1 MGLFKR
7 KKKEIRLCPNCRTP
21 IPEGL
26 AFCDSCGLRVTPP
39 PSCAKCHLPLAPDP
53 NFCESC
59 GTPVGTAPAS
69 PGGEGKVPT
78 EQGEKKA
85 KKGRRAKKPAP
96 KKDEFVHPAMLAVEK
111 DEPKTPANPEEPEEK
126 GRDETGITPA
136 TDHNDK
142 PESGIL
148 HLPARRRI
156 PTWTPA
162 LAIIAILCL
171 ILGAAVLTGLV
182 NGPAPG
188 SARALATPPQ
198 TPPVTQ
204 PPAIS
209 AATTMTPAGER
220 EADTQ
225 SFVTRPTQV
234 PPESYRIWLQE
245 ERDPITNLVTVI
257 YNGGKGQRAVREVS
271 VRLTRSDGEV
281 LEQVFRPLVIGEGV
295 ELQGTKYADRLEV
308 NVTYNTG
315 ETYTVIDRIFPYK
328 QRN

>member
-39 PSCAKCHLPLAPDP
+39 PSCAKCHLPLAPDT

-69 PGGEGKVPT
+69 PGGEGKVPA

-96 KKDEFVHPAMLAVEK
+96 KKDEFVHPAMLALEK

-126 GRDETGITPA
+126 GRNETGITPA
-136 TDHNDK
+136 TDHNDT
-142 PESGIL
+142 PEPGIL

-156 PTWTPA
+156 PTRTLA

-188 SARALATPPQ
+188 SARALATPPV
-198 TPPVTQ
+198 TPVVTQ
-204 PPAIS
+204 SPADA
-209 AATTMTPAGER
+209 AATPMTPAGER

-234 PPESYRIWLQE
+234 PPESYRIWLQA

-281 LEQVFRPLVIGEGV
+281 LEEIFKPLVVGEGV

-308 NVTYNTG
+308 NVTYNT
-315 ETYTVIDRIFPYK
+315 EEMYTVIDRIFPYK